1 LPLTLAGDNYPLA
14 LDADHGRLFVGC
26 RRKPTVVVLDVK
38 TGKEVAGVAIPED
51 IDDLFYDA
59 RRERLYASC
68 GAGAVA
74 VIERKG
80 ADRYEVVERVAT
92 GKLARTCLFDPDSG
106 RLYVPVPRQEGKE
119 GPELRVYQA
128 RP

>member
-1 LPLTLAGDNYPLA
+1 
-14 LDADHGRLFVGC
+14 
-26 RRKPTVVVLDVK
+26 
-38 TGKEVAGVAIPED
+38 
-51 IDDLFYDA
+51 
-59 RRERLYASC
+59 
-68 GAGAVA
+68 
-74 VIERKG
+74 
-80 ADRYEVVERVAT
+80 VVERVAT